1 MKKKLK
7 LLLASWLIS
16 SIAFTQS
23 TSKLTIDEAIKI
35 AVEKNFDVEIE
46 RNAQEI
52 GAINNNWG
60 TAGLFPTINATST
73 IGIASNN
80 LEQRLTNGTTIKRN
94 GAILRNVNAGLAVSW
109 RVFDGMRMFAT
120 KRRLEELQ
128 NIGELTFRSQVNT
141 TVFNVIA
148 AYYQIVQLNQQKKA
162 LQATIK
168 FFEERKLIA
177 ESRFTIGTA
186 PKTDFLQAEVDLNQQ
201 KGNLLAVENS
211 IRIAKADF
219 NNLLARKPETSFE
232 VMDLIEPDAD
242 LTFAALV
249 NKAQSDNYELLLAQS
264 SLSVLVQQKR
274 EIISQRL
281 PSVTLNGNFNLS
293 QSRND
298 AGFTL
303 FNRNLGPS
311 GNIGIAVPI
320 FQGGNIKRQ
329 EQVADINIKNQ
340 QVIIDRLK
348 NQVNT
353 NLLNAYSNF
362 QNALNLVK
370 LEKNTLAL
378 IEENNLIATERFRK
392 LAITSLELRQ
402 VQIDYIN
409 GQTRY
414 INSLY
419 MAKLAEAEMKLL
431 AGDLSKL

>member
-1 MKKKLK
+1 MKKKLQ
-7 LLLASWLIS
+7 LLSAILLIS
-16 SIAFTQS
+16 SIAYTQAS
-23 TSKLTIDEAIKI
+23 TTLTIDEAIKI

-46 RNAQEI
+46 RNAQQI

-60 TAGLFPTINATST
+60 TAGLLPTISATST

-80 LEQRLTNGTTIKRN
+80 LEQRLSNGTTIKRN
-94 GAILRNVNAGLAVSW
+94 GALLRNLNAGFAVSW

-120 KRRLEELQ
+120 KRRLEELEK
-128 NIGELTFRSQVNT
+128 IGELSFRSQVNT

-168 FFEERKLIA
+168 FFEERKQIA

-201 KGNLLAVENS
+201 KGNLLTIENS

-219 NNLLARKPETSFE
+219 NNLLARKPETVFE
-232 VMDLIEPDAD
+232 VLDVIEPDAG
-242 LTFAALV
+242 LTFAGLV
-249 NKAQSDNYELLLAQS
+249 TKSESDNYDLLLAQS
-264 SLSVLVQQKR
+264 NLSVLVQQKR
-274 EIISQRL
+274 EIIAQRL

-348 NQVNT
+348 NQVYT

-370 LEKNTLAL
+370 LEKSTLSL
-378 IEENNLIATERFRK
+378 IEENNMISTERFRK

-431 AGDLSKL
+431 AGDLNKL

>member
-16 SIAFTQS
+16 SIALAQDA
-23 TSKLTIDEAIKI
+23 SKLTIDEAIRI

-46 RNAQEI
+46 RNAQQI

-60 TAGLFPTINATST
+60 TAGLLPTISATST

-94 GAILRNVNAGLAVSW
+94 GAILRNLNAGFAVSW

-120 KRRLEELQ
+120 KRRLEELEK
-128 NIGELTFRSQVNT
+128 IGELSFRSQVNT

-168 FFEERKLIA
+168 FFEERKQIA

-219 NNLLARKPETSFE
+219 NNLLARKPETVFE
-232 VMDLIEPDAD
+232 VMDVIEPDAG

-249 NKAQSDNYELLLAQS
+249 TKSQNDNYDLLLAQS
-264 SLSVLVQQKR
+264 NLSVLVQQKR

-303 FNRNLGPS
+303 FNRNLGPN
-311 GNIGIAVPI
+311 GNIGVAIPI

-348 NQVNT
+348 NQVYT

-378 IEENNLIATERFRK
+378 IEENNVISTERFRK

>member
-60 TAGLFPTINATST
+60 TAGLLPTINATST
-73 IGIASNN
+73 LGIASNN
-80 LEQRLTNGTTIKRN
+80 LEQKLTNGTTIKRN
-94 GAILRNVNAGLAVSW
+94 GAILRNINAGLAVSW

-120 KRRLEELQ
+120 KRRLEELEK
-128 NIGELTFRSQVNT
+128 IGELSFRSQVNT

-168 FFEERKLIA
+168 FFEERKQIA

-219 NNLLARKPETSFE
+219 NNLLARKPETVFE
-232 VMDLIEPDAD
+232 VMDVIEPDAG

-249 NKAQSDNYELLLAQS
+249 TKSQNDNYDLLLAQS
-264 SLSVLVQQKR
+264 NLSVLVQQKR

-303 FNRNLGPS
+303 FNRNLGPN
-311 GNIGIAVPI
+311 GNIGVAIPI

-348 NQVNT
+348 NQVYT

-378 IEENNLIATERFRK
+378 IEENNVISTERFRK